1 MRTAFISDLHSN
13 AEALNK
19 VLKYIE
25 SLSVDRFICLGDLV
39 GYNTDHDYCVETVFP
54 LADWL
59 VRGNHDKAVS
69 GLMDIN
75 YFNNIAREAVLWTR
89 QAIKKENLELIRNL
103 QPGPLVIEG
112 KFLICHGSPMDE
124 DEYIFYIDT
133 IRECFRFMNKHYE
146 GIDLCFYG
154 HTHVPA
160 IIEENGRAYYPEGL
174 VKLVRGRRYLINS
187 GSVGQPRDGISL
199 ASFGVFDDREMNYQ
213 LFRVEYEIEKTQNK
227 VVSAGL
233 PPVLARRLANGT

>member
-13 AEALNK
+13 AEALK
-19 VLKYIE
+19 EVLKRIKN
-25 SLSVDRFICLGDLV
+25 LSVDRFICLGDIV
-39 GYNTDHDYCVETVFP
+39 GYNADPDYCVERVLP
-54 LADWL
+54 LAEWL

-75 YFNNIAREAVLWTR
+75 CFSSAAKEAVLWTR
-89 QAIKKENLELIRNL
+89 RIIENKNLELIRNL
-103 QPGPLVIEG
+103 QPGPIAIDG

-133 IRECFRFMNKHYE
+133 IRECFCFMGEHYE
-146 GIDLCFYG
+146 GIDLCFFG
-154 HTHVPA
+154 HTHMPA
-160 IIEENGRAYYPEGL
+160 IIEENARAYYPEGP

-199 ASFGVFDDREMNYQ
+199 ASFGVLDDREMNYQ
-213 LFRVEYEIEKTQNK
+213 LFRVEYKIEKTQNK
-227 VVSAGL
+227 VISAGL
-233 PPVLARRLANGT
+233 PPVLARRLASGT